1 LHDAPPPARPVSR
14 DAQAWASVQNRIVGT
29 VVHRALQIGLDT
41 DQDDILR
48 AYAWDENVTDPAHV
62 DAVVQTAQQLLRRF
76 KSHGEPETLRNA
88 ARVLR
93 EIPFLHRINHRVI
106 HGVIDVLY
114 ESGGAWYVLD
124 YKTAP
129 IPAEAVK
136 RHARR
141 YAIQLGAYANA
152 VELRTRIAPIV
163 QLYYLH
169 PGVLEVID
177 ESVWRKALDGLDGI
191 VADALDDKREKI

>member
-1 LHDAPPPARPVSR
+1 LDA
-14 DAQAWASVQNRIVGT
+14 
-29 VVHRALQIGLDT
+29 

-76 KSHGEPETLRNA
+76 KSHGEPETLRQAN
-88 ARVLR
+88 RILR

-129 IPAEAVK
+129 ISAEAVK

-152 VELRTRIAPIV
+152 VELRTGIAPIV